1 MYDCAERRPVVR
13 DQWSGRRPSARQV
26 PSVATFWQDF
36 SPILAGNLYV
46 PGSRFMPSRLT
57 RSRVGLKAA
66 ARKRDDRIQLFF
78 ALSCL
83 GCAIAFYLFVQT
95 APSERDRH
103 AAVIRNEQSD
113 DDLRTGSIIF
123 VPILG
128 NDCHR
133 KEIDNET
140 WTIRDVGP
148 VACNEALA
156 HSSETDHKVW
166 SASRMDAIRDG
177 FRKR

>member
-1 MYDCAERRPVVR
+1 LRRIPVPPFTTKGPSQSAFGAAEPRL
-13 DQWSGRRPSARQV
+13 GNL
-26 PSVATFWQDF
+26 
-36 SPILAGNLYV
+36 LAGFVAYPSGNLDV
-46 PGSRFMPSRLT
+46 AGQQLMPSRLT

-66 ARKRDDRIQLFF
+66 ARKRDDRIQLLF
-78 ALSCL
+78 ALACL

-95 APSERDRH
+95 GPSDHDRH
-103 AAVIRNEQSD
+103 AAMDVNEQSD

-140 WTIRDVGP
+140 WAIRDVGP
-148 VACNEALA
+148 VACSDALSR
-156 HSSETDHKVW
+156 SSENANKVW
-166 SASRMDAIRDG
+166 SAARMDAIRDG